1 MILSLMTCKI
11 WGAKIEHGVLWFGNL
26 EKLGFF
32 FMIMELKQV
41 INVSYKKCHMKCYLL
56 IFDFTKMGQLSTT

>member
-32 FMIMELKQV
+32 YDNGTETSDQCVL
-41 INVSYKKCHMKCYLL
+41 
-56 IFDFTKMGQLSTT
+56 

>member
-1 MILSLMTCKI
+1 MGCCGLEI
-11 WGAKIEHGVLWFGNL
+11 WKNWG
-26 EKLGFF
+26 F

>member
-1 MILSLMTCKI
+1 
-11 WGAKIEHGVLWFGNL
+11 
-26 EKLGFF
+26 
-32 FMIMELKQV
+32 MIMELKQV